1 MKVSLQSYNS
11 NHNKNK
17 QTFSAMIIKDA
28 KYWNPQQLDRFVR
41 NKEIQKLTTVLHKQG
56 KDILVAKAQITGTLD
71 NKIFIH
77 LKDGLKKIAHIKES
91 ELTQF
96 TAEKALKEVP
106 I

>member
-11 NHNKNK
+11 NNHKNK
-17 QTFSAMIIKDA
+17 QTFSAIIIRDA
-28 KYWNPQQLDRFVR
+28 KYWNPQQLDSFVR

-71 NKIFIH
+71 NRIFIH

-96 TAEKALKEVP
+96 SAEKALKEVQ